1 MRVQNT
7 RPKEPMGSGGVRNR
21 TGNTKE
27 EERMSDLNPR
37 TAGPRDPGGGRTMA
51 FVIGGLIVVIAV
63 IAFLVYGGT
72 QKTATTTPTPSD
84 TTTTTPAPSPAPA
97 PAPAPA
103 PSGGTS

>member
-1 MRVQNT
+1 
-7 RPKEPMGSGGVRNR
+7 
-21 TGNTKE
+21 
-27 EERMSDLNPR
+27 MSDLNPR

-72 QKTATTTPTPSD
+72 ERTATTTTPGSD
-84 TTTTTPAPSPAPA
+84 TTTTAPAPSPSPSPTPAPSPAPA

-103 PSGGTS
+103 PGGGTTTTPQ

>member
-1 MRVQNT
+1 
-7 RPKEPMGSGGVRNR
+7 
-21 TGNTKE
+21 
-27 EERMSDLNPR
+27 MSDLNPR

-72 QKTATTTPTPSD
+72 ERTATTTTTPGSD
-84 TTTTTPAPSPAPA
+84 TTTTAPTTPSPSPTPAPA

-103 PSGGTS
+103 PSGGTTQQ